1 MVAIQNPIETNSYYT
16 EIILTN
22 KSLATSGNYR
32 KYRIDPNTGERYAH
46 IIDPL
51 SGQSL
56 FNNILSASVIADNC
70 IDSDAWA
77 TALMLMNPGIAL
89 EMINKI
95 DGIEMLLLTSKDDQI
110 FPIKS
115 KGWDSNTK

>member
-1 MVAIQNPIETNSYYT
+1 
-16 EIILTN
+16 
-22 KSLATSGNYR
+22 
-32 KYRIDPNTGERYAH
+32 
-46 IIDPL
+46 
-51 SGQSL
+51 
-56 FNNILSASVIADNC
+56 
-70 IDSDAWA
+70 
-77 TALMLMNPGIAL
+77 MLMNPGIAL

>member
-1 MVAIQNPIETNSYYT
+1 MAIQNPIETNSYYT
-16 EIILTN
+16 EIILMN

-56 FNNILSASVIADNC
+56 VNNILSASVIADNC

-77 TALMLMNPGIAL
+77 TALMLMNPNSAL
-89 EMINKI
+89 EMVNKI
-95 DGIEMLLLTSKDDQI
+95 QGIEMLLLTSKDDQI

-115 KGWDSNTK
+115 IGWDSNTK